1 MKIILLQDI
10 KGTGKK
16 GEVKVVADGYAL
28 NSLIPNK
35 KAIIATPSEIKKLE
49 AEKIRKME
57 TEKVQE
63 ELLSKNLKD
72 VDGKTVELIEKVND
86 IGHLFASV
94 HNQEIAKLFNDR
106 LGFAIKPEHI
116 DLEKPIKEAGEHLIN
131 IKIGE
136 KTATVKLFIKGEK

>member
-72 VDGKTVELIEKVND
+72 VDGKTVELIEKFIIDMGFKPLRWAVVKIED
-86 IGHLFASV
+86 
-94 HNQEIAKLFNDR
+94 EKLT
-106 LGFAIKPEHI
+106 IESCCVKI
-116 DLEKPIKEAGEHLIN
+116 D
-131 IKIGE
+131 
-136 KTATVKLFIKGEK
+136 